1 MWINFNLFICLLEG
15 RGIKRPVEDDYTYA
29 AAEKKAKLVEDMK
42 VPPSSFCR
50 SCKWEE
56 VVPVIFNHRPHDADI
71 PITLYH
77 QVFAHFQEYCTN
89 IHISMDDCDLVIK
102 LITQMTKAFE
112 RENDR
117 VAEFLKWT
125 SEYFAHP
132 VTKLPL
138 PQIGQEADIG
148 ACHSNKLN
156 QKS

>member
-15 RGIKRPVEDDYTYA
+15 RGIKRPIEDDYTYA

-77 QVFAHFQEYCTN
+77 Q
-89 IHISMDDCDLVIK
+89 
-102 LITQMTKAFE
+102 
-112 RENDR
+112 
-117 VAEFLKWT
+117 
-125 SEYFAHP
+125 
-132 VTKLPL
+132 
-138 PQIGQEADIG
+138 
-148 ACHSNKLN
+148 
-156 QKS
+156 